1 MNKIKKAII
10 PAAGFGTRFLPATK
24 AQPKE
29 MLPIVDKPT
38 IQYVVEEAV
47 DAGIKDILIIIG
59 RNKNSIENHFDR
71 SPELEAHLAAQGKTK
86 LLEQVKSI
94 SEMANIQYIRQKEP
108 RGLGDAI
115 RSASAFIGN
124 EPVLVLLGDD
134 IIKANISVSEQIIN
148 VYNKTGS
155 TIVAVQ
161 EVEKEKISSYG
172 IIQREDTDDD
182 DTFLVKDLVE
192 KPVPG
197 EAPSNLAIVGRY
209 ILTPKI
215 FEILETVKPGKDGEI
230 QLTDALKELLFYEKI
245 YAYKFHGKRY
255 DIGDKLEYIKTVI
268 EFALETPLSEDLSKY
283 IVRLA
288 GSLRDRNY

>member
-1 MNKIKKAII
+1 MNKVRKAII
-10 PAAGFGTRFLPATK
+10 PAAGFGTRFLPVTK

-29 MLPIVDKPT
+29 MLPIVDKPA

-47 DAGIKDILIIIG
+47 GAGIKDILIIIG

-86 LLEQVKSI
+86 LLGEVRSI

-108 RGLGDAI
+108 KGLGDAI
-115 RSASAFIGN
+115 RSAGSFVGN

-155 TIVAVQ
+155 TVVAVQ
-161 EVEKEKISSYG
+161 EVEKERISSYG
-172 IIQREDTDDD
+172 IIQRENTDDD
-182 DTFLVKDLVE
+182 DTFLVKDLIE
-192 KPVPG
+192 KPIPE

-209 ILTPKI
+209 ILMPKI
-215 FEILETVKPGKDGEI
+215 FEILETVKPGKGGEI
-230 QLTDALKELLFYEKI
+230 QLTDALRELLFYEKI
-245 YAYKFHGKRY
+245 YAYKFQGKRY

-268 EFALETPLSEDLSKY
+268 EFALDSSDVGEELKNYLINLGRNLSND
-283 IVRLA
+283 
-288 GSLRDRNY
+288 

>member
-1 MNKIKKAII
+1 MNKVRKAII
-10 PAAGFGTRFLPATK
+10 PAAGFGTRFLPVTK

-29 MLPIVDKPT
+29 MLPIVDKPA

-47 DAGIKDILIIIG
+47 GAGIKDILIIIG

-86 LLEQVKSI
+86 LLGEVRSI

-108 RGLGDAI
+108 KGLGDAI
-115 RSASAFIGN
+115 RSASAFVGN

-155 TIVAVQ
+155 TVVAVQ
-161 EVEKEKISSYG
+161 EVEKERISSYG
-172 IIQREDTDDD
+172 IIQRENTDDD

-192 KPVPG
+192 KPAPE

-209 ILTPKI
+209 ILVPKI

-230 QLTDALKELLFYEKI
+230 QLTDALRELLFYEKI
-245 YAYKFHGKRY
+245 YAYKFQGKRY

-268 EFALETPLSEDLSKY
+268 EFALDSSDVGEELKNYLINLGRNLSND
-283 IVRLA
+283 
-288 GSLRDRNY
+288 

>member
-1 MNKIKKAII
+1 MNKVKKAII
-10 PAAGFGTRFLPATK
+10 PAAGFGTRFLPVTK

-29 MLPIVDKPT
+29 MLPIVDKPA

-47 DAGIKDILIIIG
+47 GAGIKDILIIIG

-86 LLEQVKSI
+86 LLGEIRAI

-108 RGLGDAI
+108 KGLGDAI
-115 RSASAFIGN
+115 RSASAFVGN
-124 EPVLVLLGDD
+124 EPMLVLLGDD
-134 IIKANISVSEQIIN
+134 IIKANISASEQLIN

-161 EVEKEKISSYG
+161 EVEKDKISSYG
-172 IIQREDTDDD
+172 IIQRENTDDD

-192 KPVPG
+192 KPVLR

-215 FEILETVKPGKDGEI
+215 FEILETVKPGKGGEI
-230 QLTDALKELLFYEKI
+230 QLTDALRELLFYEKI
-245 YAYKFHGKRY
+245 YAYKFQGKRY

-268 EFALETPLSEDLSKY
+268 EFALETPLSKDLSEY

-288 GSLRDRNY
+288 EEFGKK

>member
-1 MNKIKKAII
+1 MNKIRKAII
-10 PAAGFGTRFLPATK
+10 PAAGFGTRFLPVTK

-29 MLPIVDKPT
+29 MLPIVDKPA

-47 DAGIKDILIIIG
+47 GAGIKDILIIIG

-86 LLEQVKSI
+86 LLDEVRSI
-94 SEMANIQYIRQKEP
+94 SEMANIQYVRQKEP
-108 RGLGDAI
+108 KGLGDAI
-115 RSASAFIGN
+115 RSAGSFVGN
-124 EPVLVLLGDD
+124 KPVLVLLGDD
-134 IIKANISVSEQIIN
+134 IIRANISASEQIIN

-155 TIVAVQ
+155 TVVAVQ

-182 DTFLVKDLVE
+182 DTFLVKDLIE
-192 KPVPG
+192 KPVPE

-215 FEILETVKPGKDGEI
+215 FEILETIKPGKDGEI
-230 QLTDALKELLFYEKI
+230 QLTDALRELLFYEKI
-245 YAYKFHGKRY
+245 YAYKFQGKRY

-268 EFALETPLSEDLSKY
+268 EFALDTPELKGELKKY
-283 IVRLA
+283 IISIGKKL
-288 GSLRDRNY
+288 